1 MMNPRVTELIP
12 ELSASVEKIMSPLT
26 SPDERQMAHEVIQ
39 SSESKQF
46 ARITGLEVMVFE

>member
-46 ARITGLEVMVFE
+46 VRTPIQIF